1 MKKLVAMSD
10 RNPLRRPKNVVMV
23 VRRKVCD
30 STCRMGVLQ
39 VKKKEDA
46 KHERLKYPN
55 IVNKWSN
62 QYRGGYNSDDSTIT
76 A

>member
-39 VKKKEDA
+39 VKKK
-46 KHERLKYPN
+46 RMPN
-55 IVNKWSN
+55 MN
-62 QYRGGYNSDDSTIT
+62 